1 MIRVIFHIGTNKTGS
16 SAIQGFLDSNPE
28 FLATHGLLYPRATRS
43 GSTGHH
49 AFAENATDYNNMYD
63 AIVGIESE
71 YATSKLRRG
80 VILSSEIFHTVEPF
94 MLSRF
99 FKGYQPTVVAFLRPH
114 LDYYSS
120 WYREGIKSHNFTWD
134 YPSFLDYAARPY
146 SGWLDLWSKVFGQ
159 ENMHVILYD
168 RKSFPNNSS
177 TSAFFSEVLPAADI
191 PTQHASVEQNPSISG
206 NLLHIKLRIN
216 AHLDL
221 EQAHEIVYEV
231 QELSQLDP
239 TFTGAWKMPEEYI
252 DKTAA
257 LFQED
262 QLKIFESYG
271 INLSVPTD
279 MQTGSIS
286 PDLSRFAEDR
296 ALLIEYSRAN
306 NLSILKYLE
315 KYT

>member
-1 MIRVIFHIGTNKTGS
+1 MLRVIFHIGTNKTGS
-16 SAIQGFLDSNPE
+16 SAIQGFLGSQPE
-28 FLATHGLLYPRATRS
+28 FLATHGLLYPLATRN
-43 GSTGHH
+43 GSADHH
-49 AFAENATDYNNMYD
+49 ALAQNATDYSNMYD
-63 AIVGIESE
+63 AIVAIESE
-71 YATSKLRRG
+71 YAASKLRRG
-80 VILSSEIFHTVEPF
+80 VILSSELFYTIDPH
-94 MLSRF
+94 MLSRLF
-99 FKGYQPTVVAFLRPH
+99 QGYQPTVVAFLRPH
-114 LDYYSS
+114 VDYYSS
-120 WYREGIKSHNFTWD
+120 WYREGIKSENHTWD

-146 SGWLDLWSKVFGQ
+146 SDWLDLWSKVFGQ
-159 ENMHVILYD
+159 DNMHVILYD

-177 TSAFFSEVLPAADI
+177 TSAFFSKVLPAADI

-206 NLLHIKLRIN
+206 NLLHMKLRIN

-221 EQAHEIVYEV
+221 DQAHEIVYEL

-252 DKTAA
+252 DKTIT
-257 LFQED
+257 LFEED
-262 QLKIFESYG
+262 QLKILESYG
-271 INLSVPTD
+271 INLSAPTD
-279 MQTGSIS
+279 IQKGSLS